1 MFIGHYG
8 IGFGAK
14 SVAPK
19 TSLGTLFL
27 AAQFSDLLCPSLL
40 LLGVEKV
47 RITPGTTK
55 ANPLDF
61 EYYPVSHSLLAVIGW
76 ALLVATV
83 YQFVKRDPR
92 GAVVLGLLVVSHWF
106 LDLIVHRP
114 DLQIIPG
121 SPYTVG
127 FSLWNSLPG
136 TMVVELLIFFSGL
149 GVYLRNTSSKDAV
162 GTWALWVLVAFL
174 VITYLGSLFG
184 TPPPNV
190 TVLAWVGQSQ
200 WLLIVWGYWIS
211 SHRRSLK

>member
-14 SVAPK
+14 SLAPE

-47 RITPGTTK
+47 RIAPGTTK

-83 YQFVKRDPR
+83 YQFVKRYPR

-106 LDLIVHRP
+106 LDLIVHQP
-114 DLQIIPG
+114 DLQI
-121 SPYTVG
+121 
-127 FSLWNSLPG
+127 LP
-136 TMVVELLIFFSGL
+136 
-149 GVYLRNTSSKDAV
+149 
-162 GTWALWVLVAFL
+162 ALP
-174 VITYLGSLFG
+174 T
-184 TPPPNV
+184 
-190 TVLAWVGQSQ
+190 Q
-200 WLLIVWGYWIS
+200 
-211 SHRRSLK
+211 